1 MAERSCVF
9 ITTGDKAIK
18 IKCYINFK
26 LCSILVSASDYHS
39 ADLGSNPS
47 GGENSTKGFSI
58 VRV

>member
-1 MAERSCVF
+1 MF